1 MFKRAST
8 PSESATSVQS
18 VERITSVLGPGVIW
32 HGAVSGSGGVR
43 IEGAFEGQIAL
54 RGMLVV
60 GETGRVTCE
69 NVRANTVVV
78 AGAVRGN
85 ITTQKLEIRS
95 TGRVWGDVVTTAFV
109 TDEGAFLRGQIRM
122 EETVELDLGRRRRA
136 CTAGDPSKPNPGRDA
151 FAANRSP
158 KSVGNSVRSP
168 EEKERTER
176 NLTLKVKTAF
186 RVFRLQM
193 RYSEL
198 QIETQRQAPARARS
212 EGAAFLDA
220 RDTFGATVS
229 CRLSGQRCIPA
240 WQSYRRPL
248 QRRVLCGAG
257 TAGYCGTAGRVLLS
271 RSPRDTG
278 DPAMRF
284 VRLRMPAG
292 DGPLWKDTRQ
302 KREPRAS
309 REGGNA

>member
-8 PSESATSVQS
+8 TNETAASVQT

-32 HGAVSGSGGVR
+32 HGAVTGSGGVR

-122 EETVELDLGRRRRA
+122 EETVELDLETGIEQAPTEAGRIETDA
-136 CTAGDPSKPNPGRDA
+136 AASPPGQTAPPGIGA
-151 FAANRSP
+151 
-158 KSVGNSVRSP
+158 SP
-168 EEKERTER
+168 ESRKRKSSQEKQER
-176 NLTLKVKTAF
+176 
-186 RVFRLQM
+186 
-193 RYSEL
+193 
-198 QIETQRQAPARARS
+198 P
-212 EGAAFLDA
+212 
-220 RDTFGATVS
+220 
-229 CRLSGQRCIPA
+229 
-240 WQSYRRPL
+240 
-248 QRRVLCGAG
+248 
-257 TAGYCGTAGRVLLS
+257 
-271 RSPRDTG
+271 
-278 DPAMRF
+278 
-284 VRLRMPAG
+284 
-292 DGPLWKDTRQ
+292 
-302 KREPRAS
+302 
-309 REGGNA
+309 

>member
-1 MFKRAST
+1 MFKRGST
-8 PSESATSVQS
+8 SSESASSVQT

-122 EETVELDLGRRRRA
+122 EETVELDLE
-136 CTAGDPSKPNPGRDA
+136 AGSESPAPEISAVEPN
-151 FAANRSP
+151 
-158 KSVGNSVRSP
+158 
-168 EEKERTER
+168 
-176 NLTLKVKTAF
+176 
-186 RVFRLQM
+186 
-193 RYSEL
+193 SEL
-198 QIETQRQAPARARS
+198 PV
-212 EGAAFLDA
+212 AAQPQPKVDEVNMVI
-220 RDTFGATVS
+220 RKKKNAT
-229 CRLSGQRCIPA
+229 
-240 WQSYRRPL
+240 
-248 QRRVLCGAG
+248 
-257 TAGYCGTAGRVLLS
+257 
-271 RSPRDTG
+271 
-278 DPAMRF
+278 
-284 VRLRMPAG
+284 
-292 DGPLWKDTRQ
+292 
-302 KREPRAS
+302 
-309 REGGNA
+309 